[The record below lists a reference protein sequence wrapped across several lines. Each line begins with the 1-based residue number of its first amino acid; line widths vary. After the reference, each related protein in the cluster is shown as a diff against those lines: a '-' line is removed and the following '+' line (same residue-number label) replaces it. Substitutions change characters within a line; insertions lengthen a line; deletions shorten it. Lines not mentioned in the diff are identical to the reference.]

1 MQSPWYRSLSVNFFI
16 FHFALFYLIQ
26 TGSSVRVSTGRVVCM
41 RIFHTCHISNC
52 DGLNPFRTK
61 WSHTYVCTIY
71 IIHMY
76 YVPDLVLI
84 PYYILTI
91 EYIFVPNWVH
101 CRSQWS
107 RIYSSWITTI
117 PIDVTLCDRIIQTSI
132 EFIAITRWDY
142 NHWLLPSI

>member
-1 MQSPWYRSLSVNFFI
+1 MQSPWYRSLSVNFFFYSFCSFLSDSNGKFGESI
-16 FHFALFYLIQ
+16 HWEGWYACVYFILVTFQIAMVWTHSEQNGRTHMFAL
-26 TGSSVRVSTGRVVCM
+26 S
-41 RIFHTCHISNC
+41 
-52 DGLNPFRTK
+52 
-61 WSHTYVCTIY
+61 